1 MSYQHFSAIYNN
13 IKLIILLELI
23 WEQVC
28 VCISCVGKFYDL
40 PTQGDIKVLAQ
51 SQYTTN
57 KHTTPLVTL
66 NLHLVNYSILCSLNT
81 KYQARKLDLRVI
93 CIPPAQPQLV
103 WTHWIPHWGRCCTT
117 EASRWSIPCPLNEFS
132 LHV

>member
-13 IKLIILLELI
+13 IKVIILLELI

-28 VCISCVGKFYDL
+28 KSISRVGKFYDL

-57 KHTTPLVTL
+57 KHTTPRVTL
-66 NLHLVNYSILCSLNT
+66 KLHLVNYLILCSLNT
-81 KYQARKLDLRVI
+81 KYQARKLDLKVI
-93 CIPPAQPQLV
+93 CIPHSPNWFEPIES
-103 WTHWIPHWGRCCTT
+103 HI
-117 EASRWSIPCPLNEFS
+117 EADAVPLRHKGGLSHILWMNS
-132 LHV
+132 H